1 MHPRR
6 KRPRYLLPPTPS
18 TMPTPLINHHQ
29 HPSSSSSSSSILT
42 RPTPSCSSTSATGQT
57 QACAACKFQRRK
69 CAPDCILAPYFPHD
83 RTRQFQNAH
92 KLFGVSN
99 ITKIIKNLGPLEKD
113 EAMRTIIYQS
123 DARAYDP
130 VGGCFSIIRDLQRQ
144 IDLCQAELDL
154 VLRQL
159 EFFRQQEAAAALGCD
174 LMSSPVTA
182 VPSADPF
189 VQAFAVLPSDE
200 LHQNTNNNIVNNNN
214 NNIGFVKEFNVNL
227 NNSCDAVAWAMQDYA
242 TRTSND
248 NDGVDAMPHHQQHRH
263 LIHEHVGDGGGVD
276 HDDNNCSSKQTGFNI
291 SDHCDDIK
299 PLILDLPPDD
309 STDRR
314 RHLGFPSE
322 DAIDKW

>member
-6 KRPRYLLPPTPS
+6 KRPRYLLTPTPTTTTT
-18 TMPTPLINHHQ
+18 TMPSSLIIN
-29 HPSSSSSSSSILT
+29 PSSSSSSTPTLT
-42 RPTPSCSSTSATGQT
+42 TTTVSTGQT

-69 CAPDCILAPYFPHD
+69 CASDCILAPYFPHD

-130 VGGCFSIIRDLQRQ
+130 VGGCFGIIRDLQRQ

-159 EFFRQQEAAAALGCD
+159 EFFRQQEAAAAALSCD
-174 LMSSPVTA
+174 LMSGPVA
-182 VPSADPF
+182 VPSTDPF
-189 VQAFAVLPSDE
+189 IQAFAVLPSDE
-200 LHQNTNNNIVNNNN
+200 LHQNNNNNIVSSNN
-214 NNIGFVKEFNVNL
+214 GFAAKDFNVNL
-227 NNSCDAVAWAMQDYA
+227 NNNNNGDAVAWAMQDCA
-242 TRTSND
+242 TPTSND
-248 NDGVDAMPHHQQHRH
+248 NNGVNVMLHHHHQHHH
-263 LIHEHVGDGGGVD
+263 LLHQDVGDVSVD
-276 HDDNNCSSKQTGFNI
+276 RDNNCNSKQMGFNI
-291 SDHCDDIK
+291 TDQCDDIK

-309 STDRR
+309 SAERHHD
-314 RHLGFPSE
+314 HLGFSSE
-322 DAIDKW
+322 DVIDKW